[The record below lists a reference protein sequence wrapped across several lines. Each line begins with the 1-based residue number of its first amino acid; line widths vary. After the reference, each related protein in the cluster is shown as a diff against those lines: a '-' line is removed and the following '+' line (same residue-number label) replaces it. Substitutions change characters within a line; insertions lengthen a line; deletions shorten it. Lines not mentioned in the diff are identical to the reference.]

1 MSDLEMNGN
10 LIQFKG
16 EFNKELVK
24 NLKDLILA
32 KQDFPEEVILD
43 LTELEG
49 IGVMGIQIILAV
61 RENLMKNKSGLKLKM
76 KEGMEPILTWT
87 GLNWLKEESSA

>member
-1 MSDLEMNGN
+1 MPDLEMNGN

-16 EFNKELVK
+16 ELNEERVK
-24 NLKDLILA
+24 DLKDLILA

-49 IGVMGIQIILAV
+49 I
-61 RENLMKNKSGLKLKM
+61 
-76 KEGMEPILTWT
+76 
-87 GLNWLKEESSA
+87 